1 MNKTHSIDM
10 INGPLLKNIILFA
23 VPLMF
28 TNFLQILFNAADTIV
43 VGKFAGETALAAVG
57 ATGSIVFLITSLFN
71 GLSTGSNVV
80 IARYIGLKKDDLTS
94 KAVHT
99 SIVMALGG
107 GILLTVIGVVFA
119 KTFLLAMSTPDDIVD
134 LSNLYMQIYFCGSLF
149 LLVYDFGAAVLRS
162 KGDTQRP
169 LYYLFAG
176 GILNVVLN
184 LIFVI
189 VFQMSVA
196 GVAIATVVS
205 QAVSAGLVMMT
216 LLREEDATRIDIHQL
231 KLDNTIA
238 WDILKIGF
246 PAGIQGVVF
255 SLSNVVIQ
263 SNINSFDSSTIVAA
277 NSAAANIE
285 NFTYI
290 GTMAFTQATIT
301 FTSQNIGAGK
311 KEAVLKIMLVTLAL
325 TVSSSFL
332 IGVLVYGFGD
342 TFLGFYTNDAIVRGY
357 GMIRL
362 KYVVLWL
369 FLNGILDVFV
379 CSMRG
384 MGISTLPTVLMI
396 IGICGVRLVWL
407 YFAFPYYH
415 TLESIYICFPIS
427 WLFTSVIQFVLWLW
441 VYKKNIK
448 MI

>member
-1 MNKTHSIDM
+1 M
-10 INGPLLKNIILFA
+10 
-23 VPLMF
+23 
-28 TNFLQILFNAADTIV
+28 
-43 VGKFAGETALAAVG
+43 
-57 ATGSIVFLITSLFN
+57 
-71 GLSTGSNVV
+71 
-80 IARYIGLKKDDLTS
+80 
-94 KAVHT
+94 
-99 SIVMALGG
+99 
-107 GILLTVIGVVFA
+107 
-119 KTFLLAMSTPDDIVD
+119 
-134 LSNLYMQIYFCGSLF
+134 
-149 LLVYDFGAAVLRS
+149 
-162 KGDTQRP
+162 
-169 LYYLFAG
+169 
-176 GILNVVLN
+176 
-184 LIFVI
+184 
-189 VFQMSVA
+189 
-196 GVAIATVVS
+196 
-205 QAVSAGLVMMT
+205 
-216 LLREEDATRIDIHQL
+216 
-231 KLDNTIA
+231 
-238 WDILKIGF
+238 
-246 PAGIQGVVF
+246 
-255 SLSNVVIQ
+255 IQ

-396 IGICGVRLVWL
+396 IGICGVRLLWL